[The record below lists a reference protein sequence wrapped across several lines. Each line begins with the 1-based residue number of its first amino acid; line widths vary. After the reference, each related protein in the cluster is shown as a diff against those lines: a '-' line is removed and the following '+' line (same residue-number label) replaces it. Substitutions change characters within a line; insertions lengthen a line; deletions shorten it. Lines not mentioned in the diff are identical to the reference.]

1 MLNFCFDTVVCKAV
15 QLLHWPWSQADQSVT
30 TAENHGENNLYVM
43 KRGDLKVSTIVF
55 ENYFVLS
62 ISVGWMDDG
71 LETTPINI
79 LGI

>member
-1 MLNFCFDTVVCKAV
+1 M
-15 QLLHWPWSQADQSVT
+15 T
-30 TAENHGENNLYVM
+30 TAENHGENNLYVI

-71 LETTPINI
+71 LDTTPVHI
-79 LGI
+79 LGIWWDYSTAKRMKSLISTHIASEV